1 MYRLGLKALLLILLF
16 QMQLYAHDV
25 ALPVIVDTDMALD
38 DIRAITMLLN
48 SEVAQVPLFIVSDG
62 VRAPEEGMKNLKA
75 LLNYFERNETRV
87 VKGEELDLTVPPVR
101 QYIKSI
107 NVPGSA
113 DAPGADTE
121 KRSAPEAIA
130 SLLKAVDEPVIYL
143 CLGPLTNLAAALAI
157 DPVITKKISS
167 IVYYGSDPDSEEPG
181 WNTLRDPEAARRVFA
196 SGIKVYSVILPEKKL
211 LPFNN
216 ALYKKAIAQGT
227 RASGIIE
234 MVHETE
240 AIKKMLGEGHFY
252 VWDEMTVIFFNDPSL
267 FSFASSPENK
277 DVMVLKEINRKGL
290 ESAYLKA
297 LGLPGDFHLNP
308 RDSVVFTEIPRDPSM
323 FQEDVR
329 PAVNQLINMYG
340 IEEWKA
346 CLLTNEFHRHLGI
359 YSIAG
364 AKMGVRARE
373 ILEAP
378 FDSLEVISNA
388 GNNPPLS
395 CMNDGL
401 QVSTGASLGRGA
413 IRVNEGNT
421 PSAIFLFK
429 DLKLTLTLKKEV
441 WGKIKTDIG
450 RLVSKYGGTT
460 PEYFKKVRE
469 LSIIYWKDLD
479 RALIFDEKMEKRLP
493 EANK

>member
-1 MYRLGLKALLLILLF
+1 MYRFSFKAFLFILFLQIQVF
-16 QMQLYAHDV
+16 AHDV

-48 SEVAQVPLFIVSDG
+48 SEVANVPLFIVSDG
-62 VRAPEEGMKNLKA
+62 VRAPEEGIKNLKA
-75 LLNYFERNETRV
+75 LLNYFEMGEISV
-87 VKGEELDLTVPPVR
+87 VKGKELGLTVPPVR
-101 QYIKSI
+101 RYIKSI
-107 NVPGSA
+107 NVPGSEKISGVGA
-113 DAPGADTE
+113 EKSPAPDAIV
-121 KRSAPEAIA
+121 SV
-130 SLLKAVDEPVIYL
+130 LKGMDEPVIYL
-143 CLGPLTNLAAALAI
+143 CLGPLTSLSAALEI
-157 DPVITKKISS
+157 DPATVRKISR
-167 IVYYGSDPDSEEPG
+167 IVYYGCAPDSEDPG
-181 WNTLRDPEAARRVFA
+181 WNTLRDPEAARKVFS
-196 SGIKVYSVILPEKKL
+196 SGIKIQSISLPEKRL

-216 ALYKKAIAQGT
+216 ALYKKAITQGT
-227 RASGIIE
+227 RASGLIE

-240 AIKKMLGEGHFY
+240 TIKKMLGEGHFY
-252 VWDEMTVIFFNDPSL
+252 VWDEMTVIYFNDPSL
-267 FSFASSPENK
+267 FSFEPSQANK
-277 DVMVLKEINRKGL
+277 DVMVLRDINRKGL

-297 LGLPGDFHLNP
+297 LGLPGDFHLET
-308 RDSVVFTEIPRDPSM
+308 REAVVFTGIPQDPSM

-413 IRVNEGNT
+413 IRVTEGNT
-421 PSAIFLFK
+421 PSAQFLYK

-441 WGKIKTDIG
+441 WGKIKNDIG
-450 RLVSKYGGTT
+450 MLVSKYGGTT

-469 LSIIYWKDLD
+469 LSIVYWKDLD
-479 RALIFDEKMEKRLP
+479 RALIFDEKMEKRLTGV
-493 EANK
+493 E

>member
-1 MYRLGLKALLLILLF
+1 MCRFSLRTLLLILFL
-16 QMQLYAHDV
+16 QVQVYAHDV

-48 SEVAQVPLFIVSDG
+48 SEVAQVPLYIVSDG

-75 LLNYFERNETRV
+75 LLNYFERGEIRV
-87 VKGEELDLTVPPVR
+87 VKGKELDLTVPPVR

-107 NVPGSA
+107 NVPGSEKISGLA
-113 DAPGADTE
+113 AESPAPDA
-121 KRSAPEAIA
+121 IV
-130 SLLKAVDEPVIYL
+130 SLLKAADEPVIYL

-157 DPVITKKISS
+157 DPAIVRQISTVI
-167 IVYYGSDPDSEEPG
+167 YYGCDPDSEEPG
-181 WNTLRDPEAARRVFA
+181 WNTLRDPEAARRVFS
-196 SGIKVYSVILPEKKL
+196 SGVKICSLILPEKKL

-216 ALYKKAIAQGT
+216 GLYKKAITQGT
-227 RASGIIE
+227 RASNLIE

-240 AIKKMLGEGHFY
+240 TIKKMLDEGHFY
-252 VWDEMTVIFFNDPSL
+252 VWDEMTVIYFNDPSL
-267 FSFASSPENK
+267 FTFSPSPDNK
-277 DVMVLKEINRKGL
+277 DVMVLKDINRKGL

-308 RDSVVFTEIPRDPSM
+308 RDSVVLTGIPRDPSM

-340 IEEWKA
+340 VEEWKA

-413 IRVNEGNT
+413 IRVNAGNT
-421 PSAIFLFK
+421 PSAVFLFK

-441 WGKIKTDIG
+441 WAKIKNDIG
-450 RLVSKYGGTT
+450 RLVSRYGGTT

-479 RALIFDEKMEKRLP
+479 RALIFDEKMEKAIPGGR
-493 EANK
+493 